1 MNEERVHLPF
11 RAAAGT
17 HSHPS
22 APAALSITGAEIP
35 GIRQVALHLGLLFGR
50 QDPSGL
56 KPMLYRHFL
65 KLGAKVVD
73 LFLLRYEV
81 LFIRIR
87 LSPERAELSIS
98 A

>member
-1 MNEERVHLPF
+1 
-11 RAAAGT
+11 
-17 HSHPS
+17 
-22 APAALSITGAEIP
+22 
-35 GIRQVALHLGLLFGR
+35 LGLLFGR